1 MPDGASASPAV
12 ERGAEKAE
20 ALVFD
25 RVDVSYRVRGVARRV
40 LRELSFSIGRGEAY
54 GLVGESGCGKSTAAL
69 SAVRYLPRNGKVS
82 AGTILVNGRNIVEMG
97 KAELR
102 DLRRS
107 AVSMVYQDPGRALNP
122 SLPIGRQVAEV
133 YEING
138 QPDSQARA
146 SALEILDRV
155 QISDPRRVA
164 ERYPHQ
170 LSGGMQQRV
179 GIAMALARNP
189 ALLIL
194 DEPTTGLDVTV
205 EAEVLDLIERLR
217 REFSTSILFISH
229 NLAIVARICERV
241 GVLYAGRLIEEGPTA
256 TIFET
261 PRHPYT
267 VGLLRCLPRG
277 GRTKAQGPLDTIPGF
292 PPALGAALTGCAFAE
307 RCALADDRCRSEEP
321 PLTDLGGRS
330 TRCYHHA
337 AAPDMPAAAVTDFA
351 AAPPAEPAGPPLL
364 RATALSKTF
373 NFGGHRL
380 AALQNVSFEL
390 RSGETLGLVGESGS
404 GKTTLAR
411 TLLGLT
417 APDAS
422 SRLELDGRALP
433 PRAGTRSLDDAKA
446 LQIVFQNPDSALNR
460 AHTVRRLIGR
470 AIARLARLR
479 GPARQ
484 SRLIELTRAV
494 RLADRYLGAR
504 PRQLS
509 GGLKQRVAIARAFA
523 GDPRVVVCDEPTSA
537 LDVSVQAAI
546 LNLLAGLQARH
557 RVSYILISHDLGVV
571 RYLSDRIAVLYL
583 GRLMQLGPA
592 DQVFDGPHHPYT
604 EALLSAIPDISGR
617 QKQRVALSGEIP
629 SAVNPPSG
637 CVFHTRC
644 PRKLGAI
651 CEQQEPGLREIE
663 PGAFIRCHIPPDQ
676 LSRQSDVTS

>member
-1 MPDGASASPAV
+1 MPDGVIAGPTADQV
-12 ERGAEKAE
+12 GHKAD

-25 RVDVSYRVRGVARRV
+25 KVDVSYRVRGIPRRV
-40 LRELSFSIGRGEAY
+40 LREVSFSIGRGEAY

-82 AGTILVNGRNIVEMG
+82 AGTILVNGRNIVAMG
-97 KAELR
+97 KQELR
-102 DLRRS
+102 DLRRTS
-107 AVSMVYQDPGRALNP
+107 VSMVYQDPGRALNP

-133 YEING
+133 FEING
-138 QPDSQARA
+138 QAGARAQA

-205 EAEVLDLIERLR
+205 EAEVLDLIEKLR

-241 GVLYAGRLIEEGPTA
+241 GVLYAGRLIEEGPTGA
-256 TIFET
+256 IFET

-292 PPALGAALTGCAFAE
+292 PPSLGSVIRGCVFAE
-307 RCALADDRCRSEEP
+307 RCGLADDRCRAEEP
-321 PLTDLGGRS
+321 PLIDLGGRH
-330 TRCYHHA
+330 TRCYYPEQ
-337 AAPDMPAAAVTDFA
+337 APGMPAAAMTDFV
-351 AAPPAEPAGPPLL
+351 AAPPPDTDAAPIL
-364 RATALSKTF
+364 TASHLSKTF
-373 NFGGHRL
+373 TFGGHRL
-380 AALQNVSFEL
+380 AALQDVSFDL
-390 RSGETLGLVGESGS
+390 HSGETLGLVGESGS

-417 APDAS
+417 PADAT
-422 SRLELDGRALP
+422 SRFDFDGKALASRAHD
-433 PRAGTRSLDDAKA
+433 RSLDDVKA

-460 AHTVRRLIGR
+460 SHTVRRLIGR
-470 AIARLARLR
+470 AIGRLARLT
-479 GPARQ
+479 GAERQ
-484 SRLIELTRAV
+484 RRLIELIRGV

-523 GDPRVVVCDEPTSA
+523 GDPRIVVCDEPTSA

-546 LNLLAGLQARH
+546 LNLLAGLQAKH
-557 RVSYILISHDLGVV
+557 HVSYILISHDLGVV

-583 GRLMQLGPA
+583 GRLMQIGRA
-592 DQVFDGPHHPYT
+592 DRVFEGPHHPYT
-604 EALLSAIPDISGR
+604 AALISAIPDISGR
-617 QKQRVALSGEIP
+617 QKSRIQLKGEIP
-629 SAVNPPSG
+629 SAVNPPTG

-651 CEQQEPGLREIE
+651 CEQQEPPLAEHATGE
-663 PGAFIRCHIPPDQ
+663 AIRCHIPPDQ
-676 LSRQSDVTS
+676 LQPMG